1 MNDIINLNGRAKEE
15 LLSKSENA
23 RLLPLLLKIEE
34 LTANGNTIVAI
45 DGRSASGKSTLAEI
59 LSKIYDC
66 NLFHVDDFFLR
77 PEQRTAERFAE
88 IGGNFDR
95 ERFFDEIIEPLSLEN
110 DVCFRR
116 FNCSAQALETPKT
129 VPFKRLTVV
138 EGAYSMHPSLGKYY
152 DISVF
157 LDIDAEMQRKR
168 VLKRNGEAMAK
179 RFFNEWIPLENI
191 YFSEYGIK
199 EKADFVI

>member
-34 LTANGNTIVAI
+34 LTANGHTIVAI

-95 ERFFDEIIEPLSLEN
+95 ERFFDEIIEPLALGN
-110 DVCFRR
+110 DVCLRR
-116 FNCSAQALETPKT
+116 FNCSAQALEAPK
-129 VPFKRLTVV
+129 RYHLS
-138 EGAYSMHPSLGKYY
+138 A
-152 DISVF
+152 
-157 LDIDAEMQRKR
+157 
-168 VLKRNGEAMAK
+168 
-179 RFFNEWIPLENI
+179 
-191 YFSEYGIK
+191 
-199 EKADFVI
+199 